1 MSEQNL
7 TNGQESKR
15 VVAGVLAI
23 LLGYLGVHKFYLG
36 YKKEG
41 IIQLVVGLITCGAS
55 SIVSIIEGVIYLMK
69 SDEEFVETYQVN
81 QKPWF

>member
-1 MSEQNL
+1 MLEQNL
-7 TNGQESKR
+7 INGQESKR